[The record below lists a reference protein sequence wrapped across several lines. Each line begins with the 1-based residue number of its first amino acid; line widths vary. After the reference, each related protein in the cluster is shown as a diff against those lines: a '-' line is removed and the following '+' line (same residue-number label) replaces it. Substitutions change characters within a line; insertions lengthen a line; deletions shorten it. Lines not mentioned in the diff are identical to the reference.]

1 MTDIPSTLS
10 ETEVRLGAAIRQFR
24 LDAGFDQVELA
35 TRANISR
42 SAVQALEAGSGSRLR
57 TLVSTL
63 RALNRLD
70 ALDSL
75 TPAAGPSPLELLAQ
89 ARRNARVPQRH
100 RKRSGMSPS

>member
-1 MTDIPSTLS
+1 MTDIPSTAA
-10 ETEVRLGAAIRQFR
+10 ETEVRVGAAIRQMR

-57 TLVSTL
+57 TLISVL
-63 RALNRLD
+63 RALDRLD

-75 TPAAGPSPLELLAQ
+75 TPAAGPSPLELLAA
-89 ARRNARVPQRH
+89 ARLKARTPQRH
-100 RKRSGMSPS
+100 RKSGD